1 MFFRSLSGRFLLLTI
16 IFVMLAEVLIF
27 VPSVARYR
35 VMYLQEHLELAQLAS
50 LSLLASPDD
59 LVSPELADELLDN
72 AEVLNIVLR
81 RDDMR
86 ELVLSKPMLIDV
98 AESFDL
104 RSSGL
109 LEQIRDAMKVMFS
122 GGNRIIRIIGTPV
135 KGAGT
140 DIEATLQESPLR
152 AAMLAYGANVFWIS
166 ALISAITATLLFL
179 SVRLFI
185 VRPISRVVANMIA
198 WREAPDDP
206 RRIIL
211 PAAGI
216 TELRRAETALQDL
229 QTQLSAALRH
239 RDRLATLGGAV
250 ARISHDLRN
259 MLTTAQLLA
268 DRMESSNDPT
278 VVRIAPKL
286 ISSIARAINLCENTL
301 AFGKAEEMQPE
312 LCQVNITD
320 LVADVFEADLSRN
333 GQKVDL
339 IADIDPAIEANADP
353 DHMFRILMN
362 LIRNA
367 RQAIESSGKDG
378 EIRVS
383 AADIAGGCEILI
395 RDTGPGFSER
405 ARANLFKPFE
415 GGARK
420 GGTGLGLAIA
430 VDLVRGH
437 GGTLELTE
445 TSEKGTVFRIFLP
458 G

>member
-1 MFFRSLSGRFLLLTI
+1 MLTI
-16 IFVMLAEVLIF
+16 FFVMLAEVLIF
-27 VPSVARYR
+27 VPSVARFR
-35 VMYLQEHLELAQLAS
+35 QTYLQQHLELAQLAS
-50 LSLLASPDD
+50 LSLLASPDEM
-59 LVSPELADELLDN
+59 VSPELADELLDN

-104 RSSGL
+104 RVDGQMML
-109 LEQIRDAMKVMFS
+109 IRDAMNTMFF

-135 KGAGT
+135 KGAGI

-152 AAMLAYGANVFWIS
+152 NAMWAYGLNVFWLS
-166 ALISAITATLLFL
+166 AFISAITAALLFV
-179 SVRLFI
+179 SVRRFI
-185 VRPISRVVANMIA
+185 VRPISNVVANMIA
-198 WREAPDDP
+198 YRAAPDDP
-206 RRIIL
+206 RLIMT
-211 PAAGI
+211 PAASI
-216 TELRRAETALQDL
+216 TELRKAETALQDL
-229 QTQLSAALRH
+229 QTQLSASLRH
-239 RDRLATLGGAV
+239 KDRLATLGGAV

-286 ISSIARAINLCENTL
+286 ISSISRAINLCENTL

-312 LCQVNITD
+312 KCQVNIAH
-320 LVADVFEADLSRN
+320 LVTDVFEADLTRN
-333 GQKVDL
+333 GQQVDL
-339 IADIDPAIEANADP
+339 LSDVAESVQANADP

-362 LIRNA
+362 LVRNA

-383 AADIAGGCEILI
+383 AVEMASGCEILI
-395 RDTGPGFSER
+395 RDSGPGFSDR
-405 ARANLFKPFE
+405 AKANLFKPFE

-437 GGTLELTE
+437 GGVLELAE
-445 TSEKGTVFRIFLP
+445 TSDKGTVFRIFLP